1 MHISLTIWEIPV
13 AWKLISPNTGA
24 LYLLALLQLRA
35 SSPEKQLGEGVFVVD
50 IGVYYVI
57 IVSMKLLKEI
67 VAQWGNVNAE
77 QCQELASYFPDTP
90 LIIKWGYLPREEVK
104 ACEVAQRIALGEGA
118 QGDYCR
124 EVFIQSKSFQKL
136 KEVLGVKS

>member
-1 MHISLTIWEIPV
+1 MGRPKKGVDSV
-13 AWKLISPNTGA
+13 APICH
-24 LYLLALLQLRA
+24 
-35 SSPEKQLGEGVFVVD
+35 SSR
-50 IGVYYVI
+50 
-57 IVSMKLLKEI
+57 MKLLKEI

-136 KEVLGVKS
+136 KEVFGCN